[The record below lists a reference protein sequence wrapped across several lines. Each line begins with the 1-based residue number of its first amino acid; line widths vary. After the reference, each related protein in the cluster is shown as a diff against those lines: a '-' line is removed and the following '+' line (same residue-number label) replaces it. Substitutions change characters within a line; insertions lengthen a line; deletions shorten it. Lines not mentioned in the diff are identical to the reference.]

1 MIGNLRSVYFCL
13 IAHNISWLYNR
24 LRAKFDS
31 LAERFFG
38 RTDASSIRP
47 INLRTV
53 PKQAF
58 FFAEMMSGCGLT
70 FSTQRKIWRQMASLT
85 VRLEKKTNFTPSN
98 AVVRSSDGLRHWGL
112 SRSIGFGANSILKV
126 IRNEKVE
133 RLLIALSFIQWL
145 FRSNSCNF
153 NRHTNESISMYR
165 VRVRIVDM
173 LSKAS
178 TIISVVK
185 SFTQEKMFKSSMGNL
200 TVVPRSAGLGAR
212 LSIWIKLFC
221 SLQTYC
227 IFGVAGIVNCILIIV
242 AQSNS
247 RRSWWAVM
255 CGSLWLSSNEELLKK
270 LPRPA
275 SKSPG
280 GQRTDVCFIL
290 LCMFFFRAR
299 DVSSMSVR
307 VHRSPVI
314 GASASL
320 SLQNMPHEHYTRKW
334 PPFV

>member
-1 MIGNLRSVYFCL
+1 MRS
-13 IAHNISWLYNR
+13 
-24 LRAKFDS
+24 
-31 LAERFFG
+31 
-38 RTDASSIRP
+38 
-47 INLRTV
+47 
-53 PKQAF
+53 
-58 FFAEMMSGCGLT
+58 
-70 FSTQRKIWRQMASLT
+70 
-85 VRLEKKTNFTPSN
+85 EKKTNFTPSN
-98 AVVRSSDGLRHWGL
+98 AVVRSSDGLRHWGR
-112 SRSIGFGANSILKV
+112 SRSIGFGASSILKV
-126 IRNEKVE
+126 IRNENVE

-185 SFTQEKMFKSSMGNL
+185 SFTQEKMFKSWMGDL
-200 TVVPRSAGLGAR
+200 TVVPRSAGCGAR
-212 LSIWIKLFC
+212 LSIWIQLFC

-227 IFGVAGIVNCILIIV
+227 IFGVAGIVNCFYCILIIV

-247 RRSWWAVM
+247 RWRWWAVM
-255 CGSLWLSSNEELLKK
+255 YGSLWLSSNEELLKK

-280 GQRTDVCFIL
+280 GQRTDVYFIL

-299 DVSSMSVR
+299 DVSSISVR
-307 VHRSPVI
+307 VHRSAVI

-320 SLQNMPHEHYTRKW
+320 ALQNMHHEHYTRKW